1 MQPRQLGGNLQCHVF
16 LKSQNCPSGTIFFFF
31 FERNPDLDIYSNW
44 ELGVVLPLYEDSDIP
59 APYLRPPPRYQQG
72 QNAWTQNM
80 GW

>member
-1 MQPRQLGGNLQCHVF
+1 MGLLWVSYIKFVSHNATTSAWGKFTVSRISKKPKL
-16 LKSQNCPSGTIFFFF
+16 SI
-31 FERNPDLDIYSNW
+31 SNW